1 MISAKQKNNKK
12 SVDIRRWPGV
22 LYYESAAK
30 KVQGRFDVCYYI
42 RYTLHD
48 GAKRLEKVGWK
59 SEGYSPQVAA
69 EIRADRIRTARHG
82 ENVKTAR
89 QIAADKR
96 RHDRTLD
103 DIAKAYFD
111 FKGARLKGQK
121 TDQNRYNL
129 HIKPVLGK
137 RPTSSLAPLDID
149 RIKATMTDHAPAT
162 VANTLELL
170 RRLINF
176 GIDKGLCTALS
187 FTIKLPP
194 KDNEVTEYLTTEQ
207 TKLFL
212 KVINTW
218 ETPDVP
224 RMLKL
229 AMLTGLR
236 RGEIFSL
243 QNQDIDFNQQLI
255 TIRDPKGGKTLSIPM
270 SPPVK
275 ELLKRQMQWRDKKC
289 PNSPYIFPGRKGN
302 KRVDCT
308 AADRIKT
315 AANLPPQ
322 FRIFHGLRHHFAV
335 TLANSGEFSLDMIGE
350 LLTHKSIAM
359 TKRYSQFLPDTLK
372 KASNR
377 AAELLMRQPQP
388 QARKKVLKLT
398 RDL

>member
-1 MISAKQKNNKK
+1 MIPAAQQNNKK
-12 SVDIRRWPGV
+12 PVDTRRWPGV
-22 LYYESAAK
+22 LYYESASK
-30 KVQGRFDVCYYI
+30 RFQGRVDICYYI

-48 GAKRLEKVGWK
+48 GSKRLEKVGWK
-59 SEGYSPQVAA
+59 SEKYSPQLAA

-82 ENVKTAR
+82 EHIKTAR
-89 QIAADKR
+89 QIAADKN

-103 DIAKAYFD
+103 DIAKAYFE
-111 FKGARLKGQK
+111 FKGNKLKGQK
-121 TDQNRYNL
+121 TDQNRFDL
-129 HIKPVLGK
+129 HLKPVLGK
-137 RPTSSLAPLDID
+137 RPISSLSPLDID
-149 RIKATMTDHAPAT
+149 RVKAALTDHAPAT

-170 RRLINF
+170 RRLINY
-176 GIDKGLCTALS
+176 GTDKGLCAALS
-187 FTIKLPP
+187 FTIKLPQ
-194 KDNEVTEYLTTEQ
+194 KDNEVTEYLSPEE
-207 TKLFL
+207 TKRFL
-212 KVINTW
+212 KVLNAW
-218 ETPDVP
+218 ESPDVS

-243 QNQDIDFNQQLI
+243 ENQDIDFLQHLI
-255 TIRDPKGGKTLSIPM
+255 TIRDPKGGKTVTIPM

-275 ELLKRQMQWRDKKC
+275 ELFKKQQQWRDKKRPEC
-289 PNSPYIFPGRKGN
+289 PYLFPGRKGQ

-308 AADRIKT
+308 AADRIKEK
-315 AANLPPQ
+315 AKLPKQ

-377 AAELLMRQPQP
+377 AAKLLMRQPQSS
-388 QARKKVLKLT
+388 AHKKVLKL
-398 RDL
+398 RK